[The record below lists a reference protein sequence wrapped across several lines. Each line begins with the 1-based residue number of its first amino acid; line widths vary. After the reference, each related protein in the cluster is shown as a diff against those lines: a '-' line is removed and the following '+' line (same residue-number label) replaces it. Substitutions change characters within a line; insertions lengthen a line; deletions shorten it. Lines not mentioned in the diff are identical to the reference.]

1 MQTPL
6 GLSTLVL
13 FLTLFIQEIRINN
26 KQIRRSQRKV
36 YLSYVIIFFS
46 LFLFNASVH
55 QTRLSTFGQSD
66 IVQFLG
72 EHEAGIHMNG
82 KGYHLIWTKRSF
94 LSTVY
99 FYNLYERRVLFFY
112 RVNSKVI
119 YYTIHPSREV
129 DHGAVKTFLY
139 YTKKEGKIVD

>member
-66 IVQFLG
+66 IVQF
-72 EHEAGIHMNG
+72 
-82 KGYHLIWTKRSF
+82 W
-94 LSTVY
+94 
-99 FYNLYERRVLFFY
+99 
-112 RVNSKVI
+112 VNMKPEFI
-119 YYTIHPSREV
+119 
-129 DHGAVKTFLY
+129 
-139 YTKKEGKIVD
+139 